1 VRHLVTSTPVFEGRS
16 FGTNMLE
23 AALVAVAGK
32 GRTLTHDEL
41 SQMLEE
47 LGLEPQLQTLN

>member
-1 VRHLVTSTPVFEGRS
+1 
-16 FGTNMLE
+16 MLE

-32 GRTLTHDEL
+32 GRTLTHEEL
-41 SQMLEE
+41 SQMLDE